1 MPLPADHRT
10 LERIASSF
18 RGLAH
23 PTRLQILQELRSDG
37 ALSPAQLVNRVEPK
51 IALGSIAHHTR
62 ELRTLGLITPAGTE
76 PVRGALQ
83 HFYRLS
89 PRGRELLEL
98 VDRMAG

>member
-1 MPLPADHRT
+1 MALPTDHRQ

-23 PTRLQILQELRSDG
+23 PTRLQILRELRSDG
-37 ALSPAQLVNRVEPK
+37 ALSPAQLVNRVQPR

-62 ELRTLGLITPAGTE
+62 ELRSLGLITPAGTE

-98 VDRMAG
+98 VDRMG

>member
-1 MPLPADHRT
+1 MTLPTDHRQ
-10 LERIASSF
+10 LERLASSF

-23 PTRLQILQELRSDG
+23 PTRLQILRELGSDG
-37 ALSPAQLVNRVEPK
+37 ALSPAQLVNRVQPK

-62 ELRTLGLITPAGTE
+62 ELRSLGLITPAGTE

-98 VDRMAG
+98 VDRMG